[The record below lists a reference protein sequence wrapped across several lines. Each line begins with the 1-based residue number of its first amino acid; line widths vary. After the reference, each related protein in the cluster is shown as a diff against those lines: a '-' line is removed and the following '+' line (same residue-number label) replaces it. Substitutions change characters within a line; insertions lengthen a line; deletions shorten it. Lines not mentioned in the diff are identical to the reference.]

1 MLAAVSAGNAFLS
14 RLYHSHL
21 FLSKQEAGDCSE
33 NGFKLMT
40 SYLKLASIAYGLE
53 LTRFKIIPKLHIL
66 FHLVERLHW
75 AFLGRSEGGCLN
87 PISYS
92 CQMDEDLVG
101 QVCQWSRSQ
110 SIRVVH
116 ERTIRAYLVNFRL
129 HLVNWGLGA
138 TKCTKGMTWDWAKMG
153 QWRFCR
159 ENMSQWQVAIFSCN

>member
-1 MLAAVSAGNAFLS
+1 MEDFFSKTLTDYAGPHRVYIETMLAAVGAGNAFLS

-129 HLVNWGLGA
+129 HLVN
-138 TKCTKGMTWDWAKMG
+138 
-153 QWRFCR
+153 
-159 ENMSQWQVAIFSCN
+159 